1 MSNRSRLASYLSL
14 GRVSN
19 LPTVWTNV
27 VAGIVLSRAPADLV
41 TVLRLVIAMSLFYV
55 SGMFLNDAF
64 DRDVDRV
71 ERPERPI
78 PSGAVTAAEV
88 FIAGGVLMTAGF
100 GLLAWNRAAIEQT
113 SWAVMGS
120 AAVLAALI
128 VSYDA
133 WHKRNP
139 ASPVVMGLC
148 RGAVYTT
155 AALGAGG
162 FLGPTLVWCALSLSG
177 YVAGLTFVARQENRK
192 SYRAGATL
200 GLLSMPATVLFVAPI
215 HAPELALFTVLSFWV
230 VSTLKPLFSASH
242 VNIGRSVA
250 RLIAGISLV
259 DALFVAAAGQITIAV
274 ICAIGVGATMALQRV
289 VSGT

>member
-1 MSNRSRLASYLSL
+1 MSSRSRLHAYFSL

-27 VAGIVLSRAPADLV
+27 AAGIVLSRAPADLA
-41 TVLRLVIAMSLFYV
+41 TALRLALAISLFYV
-55 SGMFLNDAF
+55 AGMFLNDAF
-64 DRDVDRV
+64 DRDIDRL

-78 PSGAVTAAEV
+78 PSGVVSAGEV
-88 FIAGGVLMTAGF
+88 FVVGGVLLAAGF
-100 GLLAWNRAAIEQT
+100 GVVAWNRAALAQT
-113 SWAVMGS
+113 TWAGMGS

-128 VSYDA
+128 VLYDA

-148 RGAVYTT
+148 RGAVYAT

-200 GLLSMPATVLFVAPI
+200 GLLSMPATVLLVAPI
-215 HAPELALFTVLSFWV
+215 RGQELAILGLFSFWV
-230 VSTLKPLFSASH
+230 VTTLKPLFAAPH
-242 VNIGRSVA
+242 VNVGRSVA

-259 DALFVAAAGQITIAV
+259 DALFVAAAGQFAIAAV
-274 ICAIGVGATMALQRV
+274 CVLGVGATVALQRV